1 MPAKLCDFEGKPER
15 FSPRSTSQQGD
26 GGQAARIA
34 YRHALVHLL
43 LLFPKNLTP
52 LRALRFSGRC
62 DFRGPRY
69 FKGTHIIIMPLFHPF
84 RKARDCQIGLRCGKL
99 RFPLRERFFNNICA
113 FQNRNFGLAPP
124 ICRILTTSAG
134 EYPRVYNMCAL
145 IIADRGQSPPIA
157 ENRRQ
162 QLAEIFASGK

>member
-34 YRHALVHLL
+34 YRHALTPSYTCCSSS
-43 LLFPKNLTP
+43 PKISH
-52 LRALRFSGRC
+52 RSARC